1 MPGKTGMGFYCIEN
15 SKRSWTKGVREN
27 SAQGGRVFFT
37 ARKETGMKMR
47 VKGKAKIS
55 KKRLTRPRKQAII
68 EATNE

>member
-1 MPGKTGMGFYCIEN
+1 MGFLLHRGLEKG
-15 SKRSWTKGVREN
+15 SGTKGIREM
-27 SAQGGRVFFT
+27 ARTERVFFT
-37 ARKETGMKMR
+37 VRKETGIKMR